1 MDWLSVYWF
10 WAVARPDI
18 APLFVNGFHGGRK
31 SCGTGFSWA
40 ERSGA
45 RGLREPSIVQT
56 HVPPAWQI
64 PSVIN
69 SLAIKQELGLD
80 QLVAP
85 FLPPQGRRCCPRGQL
100 VSPVKKVDSKV
111 IVLSRLWWSH
121 GCVKEPVMAG

>member
-1 MDWLSVYWF
+1 MLILCISQSLSANIKRENERIIVDWLSVYWF

-56 HVPPAWQI
+56 RVPARP
-64 PSVIN
+64 
-69 SLAIKQELGLD
+69 GRF
-80 QLVAP
+80 LV
-85 FLPPQGRRCCPRGQL
+85 
-100 VSPVKKVDSKV
+100 
-111 IVLSRLWWSH
+111 
-121 GCVKEPVMAG
+121 